1 MMKRTIFMAALAVA
15 LPGMVWAQTD
25 KSLEKKVEVTK
36 TYTPKVEHADKL
48 AIVPNMTDTARL
60 HPQIDYTITPLSLQ
74 TRFEMTPIRPATVTY
89 WEFNRPQTIYLKAG
103 AGYPLNSVLD
113 FYIASQN
120 PGTGYV
126 VGYMN
131 HEGRYDKIRND
142 FGVKN
147 NSTEMFNRGG
157 VAAGK
162 YLGRYV
168 LEGDLRYENRM
179 NHRYG
184 AYADGGEMGSE
195 YGRIPGS
202 MADFSAADLVLRFGD
217 DFQDLNRTNFDLT
230 VCGGYFFDHSEWVN
244 YSDKAR
250 QMNLNVD
257 LRIARKFNRHTLAFN
272 AGYEMLKGYKSLSDH
287 TEHLVRVGAR
297 YAITRAIWQI
307 EAGADVC
314 FSKIVHSGSEWY
326 VLPYVRSSWNFGMQH
341 FVPFVELD
349 AALHNNDYRSL
360 SEENPFLVP
369 GTWEE
374 EKSVVGNLR
383 FGIGGS
389 LWHNKFTY
397 RIYGGLS
404 RLNDHLSWYGVHTG
418 SSVETL
424 SGAMFALMPSRAHDI
439 TEWSFN
445 AELKMRPIGAL
456 SFNLG
461 FHASHYENDTIFG
474 LGKPDYRGNF
484 SVEYD
489 HEKFKFGA
497 SADVESKRWW
507 TVLYNGTMG
516 ADGEVHVEESEV
528 SEHFTAPL
536 AVDVRLLFE
545 WKFSAGIRLFAEGF
559 NLADAKLYR
568 LPCYRMSGAGFTM
581 GVKMQF

>member
-1 MMKRTIFMAALAVA
+1 MAALAVA

-60 HPQIDYTITPLSLQ
+60 HPQIDYTIMPLSLQ

-184 AYADGGEMGSE
+184 AFVEKGEMGSE

-230 VCGGYFFDHSEWVN
+230 VRGGYFFDHSEWVN
-244 YSDKAR
+244 YTNKAR

-257 LRIARKFNRHTLAFN
+257 LRIARKFKRHTLAFN
-272 AGYEMLKGYKSLSDH
+272 AGYEMLKGYKRLSDH

-297 YAITRAIWQI
+297 YGVTRPVWQI

-314 FSKIVHSGSEWY
+314 FSKIVHGGSEWY
-326 VLPYVRSSWNFGMQH
+326 VLPYARSSWNFGMQH

-404 RLNDHLSWYGVHTG
+404 RLNDHLSWYGVHVHTG

-507 TVLYNGTMG
+507 TVRYNGTMG
-516 ADGEVHVEESEV
+516 LDGEVHVEESEV
-528 SEHFTAPL
+528 SERFTAPL

-545 WKFSAGIRLFAEGF
+545 WKFSASIRLFAEGF

-568 LPCYRMSGAGFTM
+568 LPCYRMSDAGFTM